1 MLRNFSKLLCSPSV
15 VVRFSYYEKYQ
26 NSIGLNQTEVYF
38 PYTGIQTPAS
48 QGDSVICAVGKVKP
62 LLSGCSGPSPCV
74 FCLTVP
80 EGCCSS
86 YHHISHPSG
95 QQQEAGKKKCVCG
108 GEWVGG
114 CPFFFAGTARIAS
127 VTSILIQ
134 QIGHACQA
142 LLKCQACWR
151 CCLHP
156 GSQQSA
162 KSGLFSLKYKGEE
175 GILGTISCCL

>member
-38 PYTGIQTPAS
+38 PYTGIQTAAS
-48 QGDSVICAVGKVKP
+48 QGDSVVCAVGKVKP

-114 CPFFFAGTARIAS
+114 CSFFFCRHS
-127 VTSILIQ
+127 Q
-134 QIGHACQA
+134 NC
-142 LLKCQACWR
+142 KCDFHS
-151 CCLHP
+151 HP
-156 GSQQSA
+156 ANRTCSPGPS
-162 KSGLFSLKYKGEE
+162 KVSGLLEMLS
-175 GILGTISCCL
+175 SSRQPAVS